1 MELTIKLNL
10 TESRRKK
17 AHKKYLELAI
27 ASTHGNIVTHLL
39 NGDIKLAKIKS
50 KLFLKYNRRLK
61 YLGL

>member
-10 TESRRKK
+10 LESKRKR
-17 AHKKYLELAI
+17 AHKKELELAV
-27 ASTHGNIVTHLL
+27 AKTHSDIVLHTL
-39 NGDIKLAKIKS
+39 NNECDLAQLKA

>member
-1 MELTIKLNL
+1 MELTIRLNI

-17 AHKKYLELAI
+17 AHKNQLELAI
-27 ASTHGNIVTHLL
+27 ASMHNDIVLHTL
-39 NGDIKLAKIKS
+39 NGDYHLAELKA